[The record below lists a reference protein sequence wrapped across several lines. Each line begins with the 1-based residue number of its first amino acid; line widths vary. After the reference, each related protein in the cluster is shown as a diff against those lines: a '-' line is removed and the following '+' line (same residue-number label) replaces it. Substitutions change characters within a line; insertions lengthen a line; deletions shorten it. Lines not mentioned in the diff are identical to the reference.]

1 MNSLDKKMINN
12 LRNMSNTDK
21 MNIIISLNEMVE
33 YVKTT
38 LE

>member
-1 MNSLDKKMINN
+1 
-12 LRNMSNTDK
+12 MSNTDK